1 MNRYT
6 WPSRRNDAER
16 DDDPAGRAGFMGS
29 RRTELNLAA
38 ALAHGRRIAPPPRSG
53 DRPGV
58 FAQPTSRA
66 EMWVP
71 LGPSTV
77 VEGQANGDPR
87 VAGRV
92 RSLYVHP
99 DGDRLYA
106 ATANGGVWYS
116 SDGGESWRSLGGFAA
131 TDSPDIV
138 RPAHRHACGAIL
150 VKLDAAAPDDP
161 TKDTVFVGT
170 GELQPDDGRP
180 GGQLGGIGVLVST
193 GPAASAQVD
202 PWDVEA
208 PNLREEA
215 VYRFAAEPDG
225 ATIVAATTIG
235 LLQRPA
241 GAVAGTEWGRVA
253 GTPYGSFTG
262 VVSDVLWTR
271 SVPGGPPKRLW
282 AWVQGGDQAGL
293 WVRNDGATNFV
304 RIPTPGFFKR
314 RGSLAA
320 ADPPRTVYVF
330 NDRHSRK
337 PADARLPAL
346 YRVTSPAAGTDPT
359 AAFVSGVPDMLG
371 HQGFY
376 DLAVTVDPDNADQ
389 VVLGG
394 SFTEGPPDKPA
405 VTGQNVN
412 VTGQSYEEDAAIF
425 TAEVGDNAGTLTY
438 GHSTPPLRIGVG
450 CHADVHD
457 LHFSDTGD
465 LWAACDGGVFR
476 SSFPDQNSAFVA
488 RNNGLNVVEANYV
501 ASHPTCEGRVVV
513 GLQDN
518 GIIERGSS
526 TVWLHTGDGDGGGVA
541 FDLRQTT
548 RYVRQFFNGQWTGS
562 DGGPFR
568 RMLAFRPLA
577 APFNLHADAVKE
589 RDDSSFY
596 STPATIAHTR
606 GAAVSPTHTQVLIGT
621 TRPWY
626 TDDWARTWVTL
637 PSGLDP
643 VTTTTFDHG
652 RDLFGEPITVCK
664 WATSDV
670 AWILGDGRLERM
682 VRVTGSD
689 SGGSPGTWS
698 RDPILEKSA
707 KNKKDETS
715 AEGPIRDAL
724 VWTDVE
730 PNPDAGGALHGPKG
744 AVYLGTV
751 GKPGDDE
758 VDTLWWFDGDGT
770 WHPTGLRTH
779 PHGVE
784 APVTAVRCDPGN
796 PGDVYVGTTVGV
808 WYGEREV
815 GDPPTWDWRPL
826 VNGLPEAAVED
837 LSLFDFAGLRLL
849 RAAVASRGVWE
860 LRLGADVED
869 LTYVRAHDDD
879 LRYRERAI
887 EVQRDGATARS
898 WHGSPDVRPRLA
910 PANVPAPTT
919 MLTRISP
926 GPAEQLRRFQAA
938 LRSQSGDDRVR
949 ATGRWDLYFEDV
961 LRDLGAPAHPVTNR
975 MQIDGPYWAS
985 VMVAPDD
992 TAEPW
997 TTTNPTEADLM
1008 DQTPKLSEGDAGSV
1022 SVVLKA
1028 LAHKVDVVVHHRG
1041 FIARPGADVRVTLLR
1056 WTRPASAPVPR
1067 RDKPSTWFTDD
1078 VPWAAAVDD
1087 VLNSAGGTT
1096 SRTFDQGWRFVG
1108 SNAAARRKTL
1118 TGQDLDNTR
1127 SGVVTFDLDL
1137 GAFRDNTVML
1147 LAAVIRAG
1155 GNSSIATATLAD
1167 LALEDPH
1174 MAVRSIVIE
1183 RP

>member
-1 MNRYT
+1 MNRYA
-6 WPSRRNDAER
+6 WPNTRTDAER
-16 DDDPAGRAGFMGS
+16 DDPAGRAGFLGP

-38 ALAHGRRIAPPPRSG
+38 ALADGRRIAPRPRPAG
-53 DRPGV
+53 RPGV

-77 VEGQANGDPR
+77 IEGQANGDPR
-87 VAGRV
+87 VTGRV
-92 RSLYVHP
+92 RSISVHP

-116 SDGGESWRSLGGFAA
+116 SDGGESWRSLGGFAP

-150 VKLDAAAPDDP
+150 VRLDSAAPDDES
-161 TKDTVFVGT
+161 KDTVFVGT
-170 GELQPDDGRP
+170 GELEPDDGRA
-180 GGQLGGIGVLVST
+180 GGQLGGIGVLVAR
-193 GPAASAQVD
+193 GPATSTDID
-202 PWDVEA
+202 PWVEEA
-208 PNLREEA
+208 PNLREQG
-215 VYRFAAEPDG
+215 VYRLAAEPG
-225 ATIVAATTIG
+225 GSTIVAATTIG
-235 LLQRPA
+235 LMQRPA
-241 GAVAGTEWGRVA
+241 GAGAGTEWARVA
-253 GTPYGSFTG
+253 GTPFNGFTG
-262 VVSDVLWTR
+262 VVTDVLWTAA
-271 SVPGGPPKRLW
+271 VAAGPPGRLW

-293 WVRNDGATNFV
+293 WVRDDGDTNFEK
-304 RIPTPGFFKR
+304 IATPGFFKR

-320 ADPPRTVYVF
+320 ADPPSTVYVF
-330 NDRHSRK
+330 NDRHSSK
-337 PADARLPAL
+337 PANAKLPAL
-346 YRVTSPAAGTDPT
+346 YRVTSAAGTKPT
-359 AAFVSGVPDMLG
+359 AAFVTGVPDMLG

-376 DLAVTVDPDNADQ
+376 DLAITVDPNNPDQ

-412 VTGQSYEEDAAIF
+412 VSGQSYQEDAAIF

-438 GHSTPPLRIGVG
+438 GHATPPLRIGVG

-457 LHFSDTGD
+457 LHYSDGD
-465 LWAACDGGVFR
+465 VLWAACDGGVFR
-476 SSFPDQNSAFVA
+476 SIYPDQSSAFVA

-526 TVWLHTGDGDGGGVA
+526 TVWFHTGNGDGGGVA
-541 FDLRQTT
+541 FDPRQTT
-548 RYVRQFFNGQWTGS
+548 RFVRQFFNGQWTGS

-577 APFNLHADAVKE
+577 APFNLHADAQKE
-589 RDDSSFY
+589 RDDAAFY
-596 STPATIAHTR
+596 STPAAIAHVR
-606 GAAVSPTHTQVLIGT
+606 GAAAAPTHTQVLIGT
-621 TRPWY
+621 TRVWY
-626 TDDWARTWVTL
+626 TDDWASTWVTL
-637 PSGLDP
+637 PSGRDP
-643 VTTTTFDHG
+643 VTTLTFD
-652 RDLFGEPITVCK
+652 RSQDLFGEEITVCK

-670 AWILGDGRLERM
+670 AWILGNGRLQRL
-682 VRVTGSD
+682 VRLAGSD
-689 SGGSPGTWS
+689 AAGGPGTWS
-698 RDPILEKSA
+698 RDPILEKEA

-715 AEGPIRDAL
+715 AEGPIREAS

-730 PNPDAGGALHGPKG
+730 PNPDAGGAMHGPKG

-751 GKPGDDE
+751 GDPDDDD
-758 VDTLWWFDGDGT
+758 VDTLWWFDGDET

-779 PHGVE
+779 PQGVE
-784 APVTAVRCDPGN
+784 APVTAVRCDPAN
-796 PGDVYVGTTVGV
+796 PDDVYVGTTVGV
-808 WYGEREV
+808 WYGVRTL

-837 LSLFDFAGLRLL
+837 LSLFDGGADLRLL
-849 RAAVASRGVWE
+849 RAAIAARGVWE

-879 LRYRERAI
+879 LRYRARAI
-887 EVQRDGATARS
+887 EVQGDGATARS

-910 PANVPAPTT
+910 PAVMPAPIAT
-919 MLTRISP
+919 LTQISP
-926 GPAEQLRRFQAA
+926 GPVERLRRFQAA

-975 MQIDGPYWAS
+975 MQIDGPYWSS
-985 VMVAPDD
+985 VMVAAHA
-992 TAEPW
+992 TADPW
-997 TTTNPTEADLM
+997 STANPAEADLM
-1008 DQTPKLSEGDAGSV
+1008 DLTPRLGEGDAGSV
-1022 SVVLKA
+1022 SCVLKA
-1028 LAHKVDVVVHHRG
+1028 QPYKVDVVVHHRG
-1041 FIARPGADVRVTLLR
+1041 LDARPGADVRVTLLR
-1056 WTRPASAPVPR
+1056 WIRPAAAPVPR
-1067 RDKPSTWFTDD
+1067 RDDPATWFTDN

-1087 VLNSAGGTT
+1087 VLNSAGGAT
-1096 SRTFDQGWRFVG
+1096 SRTFDEGWRFVG

-1118 TGQDLDNTR
+1118 AGQDLDNTR

-1137 GAFRDNTVML
+1137 SAFRNNTVML

-1155 GNSSIATATLAD
+1155 ADSSVATASLAD

-1174 MAVRSIVIE
+1174 VAVRSIVIE